1 MKWRVGFAF
10 TILLGLGFFVSH
22 AQEAIT
28 EHHNVGVNQRD
39 ANVPDLPFE
48 DNPDPSLCGIPQPW
62 GDDDPAWLT
71 GYYEGELIQED
82 VLLYDSHLRR
92 SIVGS
97 APNGSELEILL
108 YQVNPSLNYYLVRT
122 VGLDDN
128 VQGWVPAPF
137 VAFGKEN

>member
-1 MKWRVGFAF
+1 MKQLVRFTFTLLSFGF
-10 TILLGLGFFVSH
+10 LVSH
-22 AQEAIT
+22 AQEVIT
-28 EHHNVGVNQRD
+28 EHHDVGVNQRD

-71 GYYEGELIQED
+71 GYYEGELIQAD

-97 APNGSELEILL
+97 APSGSEVEILL

-122 VGLDDN
+122 VGLEGN
-128 VQGWVPAPF
+128 MQCWVPAPF
-137 VAFGKEN
+137 VAFGKGN

>member
-1 MKWRVGFAF
+1 MKQLVRFV
-10 TILLGLGFFVSH
+10 LVLSSLGFLVSH
-22 AQEAIT
+22 AQDAVSK
-28 EHHNVGVNQRD
+28 HHNAHINQRD

-71 GYYEGELIQED
+71 GYYEGELIQAD
-82 VLLYDSHLRR
+82 VFLYDSHLRR

-97 APNGSELEILL
+97 APSGSELEILL

-122 VGLDDN
+122 VGLEDD

-137 VAFGKEN
+137 VEFEAEN